1 MDMCTHL
8 YIKLINRKGL
18 MYHTR
23 NSAQCYVAAWIERGL
38 ERINTCICMS
48 ESLCYPPD
56 INTTLLISYTPVQK
70 KKKKKRVLKN

>member
-1 MDMCTHL
+1 
-8 YIKLINRKGL
+8 
-18 MYHTR
+18 MYHTG

-56 INTTLLISYTPVQK
+56 INTTLLIGFTAVQK
-70 KKKKKRVLKN
+70 KKKNTKVLEN